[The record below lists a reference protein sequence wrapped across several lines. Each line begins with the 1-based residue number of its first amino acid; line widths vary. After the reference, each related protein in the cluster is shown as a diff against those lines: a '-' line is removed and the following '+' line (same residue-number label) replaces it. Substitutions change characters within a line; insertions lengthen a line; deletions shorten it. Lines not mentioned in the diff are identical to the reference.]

1 LPAAL
6 GDRLWSPGAELALRS
21 LWAYAYQIVPPQPSR
36 RLGTIRSL
44 LKDEMAGARGGGRT
58 WSGRLVLE
66 RRATHILIVS
76 DGRGQNHPI
85 NRRLEAELERL
96 GAAFSVTEPLA
107 VVGHAAGPKWVAA
120 YDGNG
125 R

>member
-1 LPAAL
+1 LS
-6 GDRLWSPGAELALRS
+6 SPGEERAVRN

-36 RLGTIRSL
+36 RLGAIRTL
-44 LKDEMAGARGGGRT
+44 LREEAAAARDGART

-66 RRATHILIVS
+66 RHATHILIVS
-76 DGRGQNHPI
+76 DAPGRNPSI
-85 NRRLEAELERL
+85 DRRLEAELERL
-96 GAAFSVTEPLA
+96 DAAFSVTEPLA
-107 VVGHAAGPKWVAA
+107 VAGYAEGVEGLAT

>member
-1 LPAAL
+1 MPHSVTGCVL
-6 GDRLWSPGAELALRS
+6 RGAELALTS
-21 LWAYAYQIVPPQPSR
+21 LWAYAYQIVPPLPSR
-36 RLGTIRSL
+36 RLGTIRTL
-44 LKDEMAGARGGGRT
+44 LKDETAATRGGART

-76 DGRGQNHPI
+76 DGRGQDHPI

-107 VVGHAAGPKWVAA
+107 VAGHAAGAKRMAA
-120 YDGNG
+120 HDRNG

>member
-1 LPAAL
+1 VK
-6 GDRLWSPGAELALRS
+6 S
-21 LWAYAYQIVPPQPSR
+21 LWAYAYEIVPPQPSR
-36 RLGTIRSL
+36 RLGTIRTL
-44 LKDEMAGARGGGRT
+44 LKNETAAAARGGTRT

-76 DGRGQNHPI
+76 DDARGRDHPI

-96 GAAFSVTEPLA
+96 HAAFSVTEPLA
-107 VVGHAAGPKWVAA
+107 VAGHAAGVKWLAT
-120 YDGNG
+120 YNGNE